1 MPVEEYRQQART
13 RWVEAL
19 ASACEP
25 NPPASAE
32 WHDLLEIEKI
42 LSSFVGDDLAHAHL
56 PNGGGLDFKAIEF
69 SAEDECLTFQAGE
82 HRAFVLKPAK
92 LRLEYIAEHP
102 AESFLLLDAKIM
114 RPLLGQPHR
123 GIEEVLDLGDGQ
135 YVDRQHWAEGTY
147 GHDGEDD
154 VPLPEEARLT
164 TRHLGGVIMLVSK
177 GSFWNRAPGTYNGE
191 HAELE
196 PDMIRQLILK
206 EIGNA
211 GSESIR

>member
-19 ASACEP
+19 DRACGP
-25 NPPASAE
+25 TPPASAE
-32 WHDLLEIEKI
+32 WHDLIEIERV
-42 LSSFVGDDLAHAHL
+42 LLSFVGADLAHAHL
-56 PNGGGLDFKAIEF
+56 PNGGGLDFKAIEL
-69 SAEDECLTFQAGE
+69 SSEDGCLTFEAGDR
-82 HRAFVLKPAK
+82 RAFVLKPAK

-102 AESFLLLDAKIM
+102 AESFLLIDANIM
-114 RPLLGQPHR
+114 RPLLGPPHR

-154 VPLPEEARLT
+154 APLPEEARLT

-196 PDMIRQLILK
+196 PDMIRELILK
-206 EIGNA
+206 EIGND
-211 GSESIR
+211 GSDGIR